1 MKQRDAAE
9 KNSRQP
15 DAMPGA
21 LSQLLS
27 IFDRGGRR
35 TRRPRYA
42 PQGEREIDQALLDIL
57 WFWKIEAAPAP
68 EEIAEENLRM
78 EHILR
83 PTGVMRRRVELSG
96 AWWKDASGPFLGRLL
111 DGTPVA
117 LLPDFMGYSYR
128 DPASGER
135 IKIREKTAE
144 NLRADAYCFYQ
155 ALPARPLKL
164 LDLILFM
171 KKSISLAD
179 ILLVVLGAAA
189 VSLLGMVL
197 PLINKLIF
205 DSIIP
210 GGLKGDILPAAGLLL
225 GATVAS
231 LLFSIIRSLCLTRLS
246 DKLETAAQS
255 AAMARIYSL
264 PASFFKEYSA
274 GDLAQ
279 RVGSISTIVR
289 ILSDAVLTTGL
300 STLFSFVYISQM
312 AAYAP
317 ALVGPG
323 LLIIGATLAFIIV
336 STLLQTRQM
345 KKRIRIS
352 GKLNGMVFS
361 LFGGISKIKLAG
373 AERRAFAQWA
383 GLYAQEG
390 KISYNP
396 PLFLKWNTAISG
408 ALTLGGTILL
418 YFTAGTSRVSVSDY
432 MAFSAAYSM
441 VSAALLS
448 LSGVVAQISDLK
460 SLEENVRPIFA
471 AQPEVSEGR
480 KQAVALKGEVEISG
494 VSFRYGENLPYV
506 LKNFSLHV
514 APGEY
519 VGIVGRSG
527 CGKST
532 LMRLLIGFETPET
545 GAVYYDG
552 EDLKDFDLRSMRQK
566 IGVDLQNGKLFSGDI
581 FSNITITAPWSTMD
595 DAWEAARLAGIAED
609 IEAMPMGMMTMVSEG
624 SGGISGGQKQ
634 RILIARALVGK
645 PQVLLFDEATS
656 ALDNIVQNQVAE
668 NIAALGCTRIA
679 IAHRLSTVRQCDR
692 IVMMDNGGIAEE
704 GTYEQLME
712 KKGLFYDFAIR
723 QI

>member
-1 MKQRDAAE
+1 
-9 KNSRQP
+9 
-15 DAMPGA
+15 
-21 LSQLLS
+21 
-27 IFDRGGRR
+27 
-35 TRRPRYA
+35 
-42 PQGEREIDQALLDIL
+42 
-57 WFWKIEAAPAP
+57 
-68 EEIAEENLRM
+68 
-78 EHILR
+78 
-83 PTGVMRRRVELSG
+83 
-96 AWWKDASGPFLGRLL
+96 
-111 DGTPVA
+111 
-117 LLPDFMGYSYR
+117 
-128 DPASGER
+128 
-135 IKIREKTAE
+135 
-144 NLRADAYCFYQ
+144 
-155 ALPARPLKL
+155 
-164 LDLILFM
+164 
-171 KKSISLAD
+171 
-179 ILLVVLGAAA
+179 
-189 VSLLGMVL
+189 
-197 PLINKLIF
+197 
-205 DSIIP
+205 
-210 GGLKGDILPAAGLLL
+210 
-225 GATVAS
+225 
-231 LLFSIIRSLCLTRLS
+231 
-246 DKLETAAQS
+246 
-255 AAMARIYSL
+255 
-264 PASFFKEYSA
+264 
-274 GDLAQ
+274 
-279 RVGSISTIVR
+279 
-289 ILSDAVLTTGL
+289 
-300 STLFSFVYISQM
+300 
-312 AAYAP
+312 
-317 ALVGPG
+317 
-323 LLIIGATLAFIIV
+323 
-336 STLLQTRQM
+336 
-345 KKRIRIS
+345 
-352 GKLNGMVFS
+352 
-361 LFGGISKIKLAG
+361 
-373 AERRAFAQWA
+373 
-383 GLYAQEG
+383 
-390 KISYNP
+390 
-396 PLFLKWNTAISG
+396 
-408 ALTLGGTILL
+408 
-418 YFTAGTSRVSVSDY
+418 
-432 MAFSAAYSM
+432 M

-692 IVMMDNGGIAEE
+692 IIMMDNGSIAEE